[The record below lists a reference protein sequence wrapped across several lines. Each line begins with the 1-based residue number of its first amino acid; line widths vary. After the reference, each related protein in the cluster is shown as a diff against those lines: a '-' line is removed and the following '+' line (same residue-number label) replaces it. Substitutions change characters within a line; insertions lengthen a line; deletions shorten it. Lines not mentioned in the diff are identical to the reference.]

1 MSLIAIISDLVL
13 FSSVDLSICIFFKE
27 AASYSL
33 GIAICLKGFL
43 PLFFGR
49 YSSVFTMGC
58 ASVNDDLVIS
68 SRLLF
73 LYLAL
78 DSLLLEMCL
87 DLT

>member
-1 MSLIAIISDLVL
+1 
-13 FSSVDLSICIFFKE
+13 
-27 AASYSL
+27 
-33 GIAICLKGFL
+33 
-43 PLFFGR
+43 
-49 YSSVFTMGC
+49 MGC